1 MNDERKCRIMVKT
14 VLKIDGMMCGMCE
27 AHMNELIRK
36 NYKVKKVTS
45 SAKDGETVIFS
56 DAELDIPWAKKQIK
70 DIGYE
75 MVDYTSEPYEK
86 KGLFHF
92 GRK

>member
-1 MNDERKCRIMVKT
+1 MVKT

-27 AHMNELIRK
+27 AHMNDLIRK
-36 NYKVKKVTS
+36 NFKVKKVTS
-45 SAKDGETVIFS
+45 SAKDGETVIIS
-56 DAELDIPWAKKQIK
+56 DAEMDIPWAKKQIK

>member
-1 MNDERKCRIMVKT
+1 MVKT

-27 AHMNELIRK
+27 AHMNDLIRK
-36 NYKVKKVTS
+36 NFKVKKVTS
-45 SAKDGETVIFS
+45 SAKDGETVIIS

-75 MVDYTSEPYEK
+75 MVNYTK
-86 KGLFHF
+86 
-92 GRK
+92 

>member
-1 MNDERKCRIMVKT
+1 MVKT

-27 AHMNELIRK
+27 ANMNELIRK
-36 NYKVKKVTS
+36 NFKVKKVTS
-45 SAKDGETVIFS
+45 SAKDGETVIIS

>member
-1 MNDERKCRIMVKT
+1 MVKT

-27 AHMNELIRK
+27 AHMNDLIRK
-36 NYKVKKVTS
+36 NFKVKKVTS
-45 SAKDGETVIFS
+45 SAKAGETVIFS

>member
-1 MNDERKCRIMVKT
+1 MVKT

-45 SAKDGETVIFS
+45 SAKDGETVLFS

-75 MVDYTSEPYEK
+75 LVDDTSEPYEK

>member
-1 MNDERKCRIMVKT
+1 MVKT

-36 NYKVKKVTS
+36 NFKVKKVTS

-86 KGLFHF
+86 KGLFYF